1 MAWVSGAGGRRANK
15 NVYKGAGTVTL
26 SEPVARPQ
34 IPELFPVDWSGGS
47 DALPPPEDDG
57 ADLEALLAQV
67 EQMGAPSKKTKPKKK
82 EPKAAAAPAAP
93 SLATT
98 PIHLGFASPYPE
110 EWQPVL
116 AEHFPSKV
124 GGAPVWLPPQAPA
137 ASALAC
143 GECGKPLRFLMQLYC
158 PRPELPHAYHRSLAL
173 LCCGGACL
181 RSGRGWRALRSNL
194 PEATPHSTADASGGG
209 YRAHGRTEAA
219 AADAAAGP
227 PPLPELL
234 LTIDMEGDW
243 AKWVPDADA
252 DADELSK
259 ADALLKR
266 YRDEEAALGASG
278 AAEPSAEE
286 AAAAWGDDDGDDG
299 GSSSGV
305 AAEALGF
312 DAYFSRA
319 LELGTI
325 SEAALDALTDRV
337 AAGASE
343 ADLMREHAALAPT
356 AGSGAGATADAA
368 EGDDDDC
375 LRAFQRR
382 VSAHP
387 EQVVRYCHG
396 PAASPLWLAARGRA
410 PPAPPCPRCG
420 APRWFE
426 FQILP
431 QLLGAI
437 EPEADG
443 GGGGDGAAAANPL
456 APSAGSLDW
465 GTACV
470 YTCSASCA
478 GADGGEYAEEY
489 VWHQAL

>member
-1 MAWVSGAGGRRANK
+1 M
-15 NVYKGAGTVTL
+15 
-26 SEPVARPQ
+26 
-34 IPELFPVDWSGGS
+34 
-47 DALPPPEDDG
+47 
-57 ADLEALLAQV
+57 
-67 EQMGAPSKKTKPKKK
+67 
-82 EPKAAAAPAAP
+82 
-93 SLATT
+93 
-98 PIHLGFASPYPE
+98 
-110 EWQPVL
+110 L
-116 AEHFPSKV
+116 AEHFPSKWAARRC
-124 GGAPVWLPPQAPA
+124 GCRRRRPLRRRSRA
-137 ASALAC
+137 ASAANRC
-143 GECGKPLRFLMQLYC
+143 ASSCSSTARGPSCRT
-158 PRPELPHAYHRSLAL
+158 RTTARSPSSAAAR
-173 LCCGGACL
+173 ACL

-194 PEATPHSTADASGGG
+194 PEATPHYTADASGGG
-209 YRAHGRTEAA
+209 YRALRPPEAA

-299 GSSSGV
+299 GGGDGGGG
-305 AAEALGF
+305 AAETLGF

-319 LELGTI
+319 RARHDFGGGSRRAHRPRGRGRLG
-325 SEAALDALTDRV
+325 
-337 AAGASE
+337 GGP
-343 ADLMREHAALAPT
+343 HARARC
-356 AGSGAGATADAA
+356 GRRRRGGGATADAA

-410 PPAPPCPRCG
+410 PPAPPCARCG
-420 APRWFE
+420 AR
-426 FQILP
+426 
-431 QLLGAI
+431 
-437 EPEADG
+437 G
-443 GGGGDGAAAANPL
+443 GSSFRSSRSSSARLSRRPAAAEAAAMARRRPQPL

-465 GTACV
+465 GTC

-478 GADGGEYAEEY
+478 AADGDEYAEEY

>member
-194 PEATPHSTADASGGG
+194 PEATPHYTADASGGG
-209 YRAHGRTEAA
+209 YRAHGRTA

-243 AKWVPDADA
+243 EKWVPDADA

-299 GSSSGV
+299 GGGGGAA

-343 ADLMREHAALAPT
+343 ADLMREHAA
-356 AGSGAGATADAA
+356 GGGGAAVGATADAA

-410 PPAPPCPRCG
+410 PPAPPCARCG

-437 EPEADG
+437 EPEADGGG

-478 GADGGEYAEEY
+478 AADGGEYAEEY

>member
-1 MAWVSGAGGRRANK
+1 M
-15 NVYKGAGTVTL
+15 
-26 SEPVARPQ
+26 
-34 IPELFPVDWSGGS
+34 DWSGGS
-47 DALPPPEDDG
+47 DGLLAPPEDDG

-82 EPKAAAAPAAP
+82 EPKAAPAPAAP

-124 GGAPVWLPPQAPA
+124 GGAPVWLPPQPPT

-194 PEATPHSTADASGGG
+194 PEATPHYTADAAGGG
-209 YRAHGRTEAA
+209 YRAHGRPAA

-299 GSSSGV
+299 GGGDGGSS
-305 AAEALGF
+305 AAETLGF

-319 LELGTI
+319 SSSAI
-325 SEAALDALTDRV
+325 SEAARRARRPRGRGRLET
-337 AAGASE
+337 
-343 ADLMREHAALAPT
+343 DLMREHAA
-356 AGSGAGATADAA
+356 
-368 EGDDDDC
+368 
-375 LRAFQRR
+375 
-382 VSAHP
+382 
-387 EQVVRYCHG
+387 
-396 PAASPLWLAARGRA
+396 ARGGGRDG
-410 PPAPPCPRCG
+410 R
-420 APRWFE
+420 R
-426 FQILP
+426 
-431 QLLGAI
+431 
-437 EPEADG
+437 G
-443 GGGGDGAAAANPL
+443 GGRRRRLLRLPGA
-456 APSAGSLDW
+456 
-465 GTACV
+465 
-470 YTCSASCA
+470 
-478 GADGGEYAEEY
+478 
-489 VWHQAL
+489 